1 MTRRGGSVVG
11 DLIAHAAAPWM
22 RRKAD
27 KLSHRNALTRL
38 KAVGFAPRIIY
49 DIGAYRGGW
58 SRLAAEV
65 FPAAAFILFEANAD
79 NAAHLQAAGHRH
91 FIVALA
97 DADGDKTLFLPR
109 NADVTGASLY
119 VENSSY
125 YAGGNLLDRRV
136 ATARLDTLTAAHG
149 LPPADLIKID
159 VQGTELDVIVGGTQ
173 ALDRCEALIAELSRA
188 TTRARRSSPTP
199 CRRLR
204 SAVSAASTSASFTAA
219 GRGACCRPISCS
231 RSRFCSTQ
239 SAPRRASAD
248 ALRRRSAR
256 SEIPRFAAGTASG
269 SLRRRP
275 KAGHDAAGGRIGAHP
290 GQPKRPKWK
299 SPPN

>member
-38 KAVGFAPRIIY
+38 KAAGFAPRIIY

-159 VQGTELDVIVGGTQ
+159 VQGAELDVIAGGTQ
-173 ALDRCEALIAELSRA
+173 ALDRCEALIAELSF
-188 TTRARRSSPTP
+188 
-199 CRRLR
+199 
-204 SAVSAASTSASFTAA
+204 ASYNK
-219 GRGACCRPISCS
+219 GAPLV
-231 RSRFCSTQ
+231 
-239 SAPRRASAD
+239 AD
-248 ALRRRSAR
+248 AMPAIAQRGFRCIDICELHRGRSGGVLQADFL
-256 SEIPRFAAGTASG
+256 FAKPVLFDTICAQAGFG
-269 SLRRRP
+269 
-275 KAGHDAAGGRIGAHP
+275 
-290 GQPKRPKWK
+290 
-299 SPPN
+299 